1 MSEVKLPAYE
11 AVDAALKIQSL
22 AVTPSELHGLLTGML
37 CGGLPATGE
46 QWIGPIAD
54 YANNGESLGG
64 EARAMTQSL
73 VEMTAKE
80 LAGTGFE
87 VSLLM
92 PDDEAALLDRA
103 EALSEWVNCFLSG
116 LGLMGLNHEKLPASV
131 QEALGDLQDIAQ
143 LGIDEEDD
151 MEEQAALFEQ
161 VIEHVRMCALT
172 CFFELV
178 AKHQGEQTDKPTLH

>member
-11 AVDAALKIQSL
+11 AVETALKIQSL
-22 AVTPSELHGLLTGML
+22 AVTPAELHGLLTGML
-37 CGGLPATGE
+37 CGGLPADGE

-64 EARAMTQSL
+64 EARTLTQSL
-73 VEMTAKE
+73 VEMTAKA
-80 LAGTGFE
+80 LASTGFE
-87 VSLLM
+87 VTLLL
-92 PDDEAALLDRA
+92 PNDESDLMDRA

-116 LGLMGLNHEKLPASV
+116 LGLMGLNHEKLPATV

-143 LGIDEEDD
+143 LGIDEDDD

-172 CFFELV
+172 CYFELV
-178 AKHQGEQTDKPTLH
+178 ARHQSEQAEKPTLH